1 MGMCYN
7 RSMEDQD
14 SLAIIFGKNITRL
27 RKLTNMTQLE
37 LAEKLNYSDK
47 AVSKWEQGYSLP
59 DVRVLVQLA
68 EIFGVTVDDLIHEQS
83 EKHVVVP
90 KSTKMR
96 NRLIAVVC
104 SMGLCWLVA
113 VSAYV
118 LLGIFWGNLDHKW
131 LSFVF
136 AIPASAIVLLVFSSV
151 WNWKWMRI
159 ISISVLIWTV
169 IACVYLVAW
178 AAGADESI
186 WLLFLI
192 GIPLQILTLFF
203 FVWRK
208 RARFRE

>member
-1 MGMCYN
+1 
-7 RSMEDQD
+7 MEDLD
-14 SLAIIFGKNITRL
+14 SLAIVFGKNVTRL

-68 EIFGVTVDDLIHEQS
+68 EIFGVTVDDLIHEHS
-83 EKHVVVP
+83 EKNVVP

-96 NRLIAVVC
+96 NRLIAVIC
-104 SMGLCWLVA
+104 SVGLCWLVA
-113 VSAYV
+113 VSGYV
-118 LLGIFWGNLDHKW
+118 LLGIFWGSLHYKW

-136 AIPASAIVLLVFSSV
+136 AIPASAIVLVVFSTV
-151 WNWKWMRI
+151 WSWKWVRI

-169 IACVYLVAW
+169 IACVYLVAL
-178 AAGADESI
+178 AAGAGEQI

-192 GIPLQILTLFF
+192 GIPLQVLALFY

-208 RARFRE
+208 RAHFRE